1 MELPAS
7 NPFQSCFLAE
17 TLPDY
22 GIESGLEVE
31 LVRLVPGEPRKLAFS
46 GELLP
51 QQRAF
56 LLEPEPVSAAHGTAQ
71 HSSAA
76 QRSIEQWCASHRVVA
91 QRSAW

>member
-1 MELPAS
+1 MELPVS
-7 NPFQSCFLAE
+7 NPFLSCFLAE

-22 GIESGLEVE
+22 GIESGLEVG

-56 LLEPEPVSAAHGTAQ
+56 LLEPEPVSAQ

-76 QRSIEQWCASHRVVA
+76 QRSAA
-91 QRSAW
+91 QH